1 MAVKT
6 GRLASVVLGLS
17 TVAATLL
24 WLDTQAE
31 RPSGPMAGLTVVKN
45 APVSKQPDFDAY
57 TDVRAKKAAFFDF
70 LRPMVDA
77 ENRKIAEQRAF
88 IQRAQE
94 RLLMDRS
101 LSDAETTHL
110 SNLASNY
117 GVEIRAFT
125 PETLSDL
132 LVRVDEVP
140 SAMVLVQAANE
151 TGWGSSR
158 FAKEGLNYFGQWCFR
173 KGCGLV
179 PNQRQGGM
187 NHEVARFDSVQD
199 SVASY
204 LRNLNTN
211 PAYRELRDIRQKLRL
226 AGKTPTAEDLIP
238 GLIRYSE
245 RKEAYVDELL
255 SMLNQNQSF
264 LL

>member
-1 MAVKT
+1 MAMKT

-17 TVAATLL
+17 AVAASLL
-24 WLDTQAE
+24 WVETQAV
-31 RPSGPMAGLTVVKN
+31 RPEAPMAGLTVVKN
-45 APVSKQPDFDAY
+45 TPVSRQPDFESFTNVAE
-57 TDVRAKKAAFFDF
+57 KKSAFFDF
-70 LRPMVDA
+70 LRPKVEA

-94 RLLMDRS
+94 RLLTDQA
-101 LSDAETTHL
+101 LSQAEATHL
-110 SNLASNY
+110 SNLATQY
-117 GVEIRAFT
+117 GLEIRAFS
-125 PETLSDL
+125 PESLDDL

-199 SVASY
+199 SVSSY

-211 PAYRELRDIRQKLRL
+211 PAYRELREMRQQLRL
-226 AGKTPTAEDLIP
+226 AGKTPSAEDLIP

-245 RKEAYVDELL
+245 RKEAYIEELL
-255 SMLNQNQSF
+255 AMLNQNRSY

>member
-17 TVAATLL
+17 AVAAALL
-24 WLDTQAE
+24 WVETEAV
-31 RPSGPMAGLTVVKN
+31 RPEAPMAGLRVVKN
-45 APVSKQPDFDAY
+45 APVSRQPDFDAY
-57 TDVRAKKAAFFDF
+57 TDVAEKKEAFFNF
-70 LRPMVDA
+70 LRPMVEA

-94 RLLMDRS
+94 RLL
-101 LSDAETTHL
+101 LSQPLSEAESTHL
-110 SNLASNY
+110 SNLAGVY

-125 PETLSDL
+125 PETLDDL

-140 SAMVLVQAANE
+140 TAMVLVQAANE

-158 FAKEGLNYFGQWCFR
+158 FAREGQNYFGQWCFR

-199 SVASY
+199 SVSSY

-211 PAYRELRDIRQKLRL
+211 PAYRELRDIRQKMRL
-226 AGKTPTAEDLIP
+226 QGKTPSAEDLIP

-245 RKEAYVDELL
+245 RKEAYIDELL
-255 SMLNQNQSF
+255 TMLNQNRTY